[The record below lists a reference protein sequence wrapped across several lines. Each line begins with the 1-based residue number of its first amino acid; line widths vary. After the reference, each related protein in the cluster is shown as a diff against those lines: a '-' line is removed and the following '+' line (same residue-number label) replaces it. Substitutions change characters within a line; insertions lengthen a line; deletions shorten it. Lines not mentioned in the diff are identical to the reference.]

1 MPKKTS
7 YTSNLKNKITH
18 FLLQP
23 YPFYYK
29 GKSLKIIVALFFFMT
44 FFFNFAFKPFNVE
57 YSEHKMNYF
66 WISII
71 HALTPPIV
79 IYSIAFILGK
89 LKKEDNW
96 NILKE
101 ILFIFFIFFII
112 GLVQFLIRDI
122 IYDNLN
128 NWSWQYLFEEIT
140 NTFLVG
146 TLFVVILIPIN
157 FNLLNSKHI
166 NNATILNNFINEKI
180 TLVKLKTDIVN
191 IEGFEFDINQ
201 FIYAKSEGNYIEIYF
216 DKEKPKKKLIRTT
229 LKSLDALLKTYPNI
243 IKTHRSY
250 LINCN
255 YVNKING
262 NAQGYQLQIN
272 ESVVPVSRNM
282 IKIFNKTMKNIS

>member
-1 MPKKTS
+1 
-7 YTSNLKNKITH
+7 
-18 FLLQP
+18 
-23 YPFYYK
+23 
-29 GKSLKIIVALFFFMT
+29 
-44 FFFNFAFKPFNVE
+44 
-57 YSEHKMNYF
+57 MNYF